1 MVSTA
6 QNGKPDDV
14 PRDGSHGTIE
24 SSDRLD
30 VDEDVSI
37 ACDDV
42 NRVGIG
48 SDSFE
53 KRARAFCTHLS
64 KRPRYKTP
72 QPPQMLVKTRLCL

>member
-1 MVSTA
+1 MVRTA

-14 PRDGSHGTIE
+14 ARDGSHGAIE

-30 VDEDVSI
+30 VDESVSI
-37 ACDDV
+37 ACDYV

-53 KRARAFCTHLS
+53 KRACAFCTHLS
-64 KRPRYKTP
+64 KRPRH
-72 QPPQMLVKTRLCL
+72 